1 MRTNGR
7 RGNGD
12 GQLFADHLGVGWS
25 SFRLSKTDEM
35 PTRTYIKATDEAQRA
50 VAEIARLVRGGV
62 VDATISVYVETMAI
76 AVLEG

>member
-25 SFRLSKTDEM
+25 SFRLSKTYVNADKYKVDKDTTPEDL
-35 PTRTYIKATDEAQRA
+35 PSLSY
-50 VAEIARLVRGGV
+50 LRGAFG
-62 VDATISVYVETMAI
+62 AMF
-76 AVLEG
+76 G